1 MIPST
6 VCELS
11 LLETLEQ
18 KLQANVSVSLL
29 AELERELLRLRS
41 DLSAPEWK
49 AFCDAFQNRS
59 SFANLQL
66 GAVSGRRLAGVDFD
80 LTPAVLD
87 VVLAESF
94 PARAS
99 MVPSPTHTVSAWEF
113 SLPASRSVR
122 ARKAYFAGE
131 IAETIRTTVK
141 PRILILGGGPLREA
155 NEPLQG
161 AHLYHAEFV
170 ALSPEACH
178 SRVPSPSQPLRFEN
192 GNWSD
197 LSRLRSSLG
206 LFDLVYSF
214 SWLDSTDD
222 SQASEWLAAG
232 AELLRTGGRLL
243 AANFAPGSRDA
254 GWIEAFWNWH
264 PKYRSEEHLA
274 HLAMNLK
281 NPGIRGHA
289 VSRDESGGSAFI
301 EIHSL

>member
-6 VCELS
+6 LSELS
-11 LLETLEQ
+11 LLEALEQ

-49 AFCDAFQNRS
+49 ALCDALPDRAIFS
-59 SFANLQL
+59 TLQA
-66 GAVSGRRLAGVDFD
+66 GADTGRRLRGTGFD
-80 LTPAVLD
+80 LSPEVLE
-87 VVLAESF
+87 VVLADSF

-99 MVPSPTHTVSAWEF
+99 IFPSARHTISAWEF

-122 ARKAYFAGE
+122 ARKAYFARE

-141 PRILILGGGPLREA
+141 PRILILSDGALREA
-155 NEPLQG
+155 DDALHG
-161 AHLYHAEFV
+161 AHLHHAQFV
-170 ALSPEACH
+170 SLATESRH
-178 SRVPSPSQPLRFEN
+178 SQIPLPSQPIQLES
-192 GNWSD
+192 GNWED
-197 LSRLRSSLG
+197 LSRRSSALG

-222 SQASEWLAAG
+222 CQASAWLSAG
-232 AELLRTGGRLL
+232 VELLRTGGRLV

-254 GWIEAFWNWH
+254 GWIEAVWNWH
-264 PKYRSEEHLA
+264 PNYRSEEHLA
-274 HLAMNLK
+274 RLVMNLK

-289 VSRDESGGSAFI
+289 VSRDESGASAFI